1 MAPSSR
7 NSHRVSKRQTLQNYT
22 KISKSTR
29 SKTQLEAVVKEVSLG
44 QVVSQK
50 KVVKSSSKRKREF
63 DESDTEAD
71 SLPRVAATTTKK
83 TKLQLATPP
92 ESEREDSIDVDPCID
107 FCQLSLN
114 PRCAARQHGND
125 DLPPV
130 LRDFVSMHD
139 AFLRAF
145 SLHRVHNGRSA
156 PADLG
161 SLLTSVTRLW
171 KKRAVTQDDIQRM
184 LAIYE
189 LDASSDVISGQL
201 LRHQDSPFRLNLNGS
216 DVLRYSVEYV
226 QPNQEY
232 DEKNLQQSYEVEIEA
247 VAISQRQN
255 LSGLLSK
262 DGHALP
268 RLEFSVGLQTQAR
281 KAKASAARRE
291 ILGLS
296 TQAQNRPGSQFS
308 SHASSSSG
316 GNDLQ
321 TPQVVKDRTLS
332 LLDRVR
338 AKALANSSAAPPSP
352 EAILRRRAIG
362 RIGEVVDILRLKQ
375 QQKLGSRFDSSV
387 HSSPGKVRGKVSFS
401 LKQLVGDIK
410 GSMAIPMADSEVRKC
425 FEVLAQELP
434 GMWLSI
440 HTVGILQSVVLNGP
454 GPSGTEAKRVLEE
467 KEKAGR

>member
-7 NSHRVSKRQTLQNYT
+7 SGNRVSKRQTLQNST
-22 KISKSTR
+22 KVSRSTR
-29 SKTQLEAVVKEVSLG
+29 SKVQLEAAVKEAPLG
-44 QVVSQK
+44 AVVGQK
-50 KVVKSSSKRKREF
+50 KVVKSTSKRKRDL
-63 DESDTEAD
+63 DESDSEVD
-71 SLPRVAATTTKK
+71 SPHVGVTTTKK
-83 TKLQLATPP
+83 TKFQLATPP

-114 PRCAARQHGND
+114 PRRASGQDGNN

-139 AFLRAF
+139 AFLRSF

-161 SLLTSVTRLW
+161 HLLTSVTRLW
-171 KKRAVTQDDIQRM
+171 KKRTVTQEDIQRM

-189 LDASSDVISGQL
+189 LDASSDVVSGQL

-216 DVLRYSVEYV
+216 DVVRYSVEYV
-226 QPNQEY
+226 QETHEY
-232 DEKNLQQSYEVEIEA
+232 DEKRLQQSYEVEIEA
-247 VAISQRQN
+247 VAIAQRKN
-255 LSGLLSK
+255 LSGLPSR
-262 DGHALP
+262 DGRSLP
-268 RLEFSVGLQTQAR
+268 RLEFSVGQQTQSR

-296 TQAQNRPGSQFS
+296 TQAQNRPGAQFS
-308 SHASSSSG
+308 SQTSSSSSHH
-316 GNDLQ
+316 DLQ

-338 AKALANSSAAPPSP
+338 AKALASSSAAAPSP
-352 EAILRRRAIG
+352 EVILRRRAVG

-375 QQKLGSRFDSSV
+375 QQKLGSSFDSSV

-401 LKQLVGDIK
+401 LKQLVSDIK
-410 GSMAIPMADSEVRKC
+410 GSLSIPMADSEVRKC

-440 HTVGILQSVVLNGP
+440 HTVGILQSIVLNGP
-454 GPSGTEAKRVLEE
+454 GPSGAEVKRILEE
-467 KEKAGR
+467 KEQH